1 MSETLLS
8 ILKFLYN
15 QQSKQFTRAEIE
27 EQIPRVKKRAI
38 LNALSQLIKDK
49 RVERKGQG
57 ALTVYIFSQSYH
69 QELEESLYIYQNL
82 KSV

>member
-1 MSETLLS
+1 MSETLFS
-8 ILKFLYN
+8 ILKILYN

-49 RVERKGQG
+49 RVERKG
-57 ALTVYIFSQSYH
+57 LITVNQKLI
-69 QELEESLYIYQNL
+69 
-82 KSV
+82 